1 MARKIKSKTDNSG
14 WTDPSKK
21 KKVRK
26 KRKPMTEEQKQA
38 AAERL
43 EKARAARAAKN
54 PNYGQ
59 SGIHESLRDLPD
71 DAPIN
76 PKKVKQWIKTQKEL
90 ASMERR
96 NEKAKV
102 KGATARRS
110 SHEGYIRNMQ
120 KYLRDGDW
128 IDLFYGEHQE
138 KKIGYICRGQAYYWT
153 GPKKGEPKF
162 NVGTYYPMLGTVYS
176 QEMYD
181 ADNGVENA
189 DVQKTKRRS
198 KRNKGPVE
206 AKVKK
211 RGRGSR
217 R

>member
-1 MARKIKSKTDNSG
+1 MAKKIRSKTDNSG

-59 SGIHESLRDLPD
+59 SGIHESLRDLSD

-76 PKKVKQWIKTQKEL
+76 PKKVKKWIKTQKEL

-102 KGATARRS
+102 KGATDRRM
-110 SHEGYIRNMQ
+110 SHEAYVRNMQ
-120 KYLRDGDW
+120 RYLRDGDW

-138 KKIGYICRGQAYYWT
+138 KRVKWRCVALAYDKD
-153 GPKKGEPKF
+153 GNVKRD
-162 NVGTYYPMLGTVYS
+162 VGTWYPDIGMVYTKEVFNEDKGIENVRKKRKKRKRS
-176 QEMYD
+176 NNSR
-181 ADNGVENA
+181 AVEKK
-189 DVQKTKRRS
+189 KTKKS
-198 KRNKGPVE
+198 
-206 AKVKK
+206 
-211 RGRGSR
+211 
-217 R
+217 

>member
-1 MARKIKSKTDNSG
+1 MAKKIKSKTDNSG

-59 SGIHESLRDLPD
+59 SGVHESLRDLPD

-76 PKKVKQWIKTQKEL
+76 PKKVKKWIKTQKEL

-96 NEKAKV
+96 NEKKNV
-102 KGATARRS
+102 KGAFARKLI
-110 SHEGYIRNMQ
+110 HEGYVRNMQ

-128 IDLFYGEHQE
+128 VDYFYGEHQE
-138 KKIGYICRGQAYYWT
+138 KKIGYICRAQAYYWE

-162 NVGTYYPMLGTVYS
+162 NVGTYYPLLGTVYS
-176 QEMYD
+176 QEMYN
-181 ADNGVENA
+181 ADNGVQDV
-189 DVQKTKRRS
+189 DVQKTKTRKR
-198 KRNKGPVE
+198 KRNKRTVE
-206 AKVKK
+206 GKAKK
-211 RGRGSR
+211 RGRNT
-217 R
+217 